1 MINKG
6 KNDYLATEDLSKLI
20 WQFSIPA
27 IISGLV
33 GALYNIADQIFIGQ
47 SIGVLGNA
55 ATNIAFP
62 LTTISTG
69 IALLLGIGTASNYNL
84 RRGQKRDD
92 EAGKVMGAGM
102 SLILIIGIILAVLVF
117 IFLTPLLNLFGA
129 TDKVFPYALTYTSI
143 TTFGLPFY
151 ILSTSG
157 SFLIRADGSPKY
169 AMFAT
174 LTGAIIN
181 VVLDPIF
188 IFLLDMGIMGAA
200 LATIIGQIIS
210 GIIVIFY
217 FIKYRNME
225 LKKEYFK
232 ISLYE
237 TMKISALGASACF
250 NQLAVTVVQ
259 ITMNNTLTY
268 YGELSKYGSEIPLAT
283 VGIVTKLNI
292 LIISV
297 IVGVAQGCQPI
308 FSYNYG
314 AKNYIRV
321 KDTMKKAFKYVTTFT
336 IFAFFIIQIFPRQII
351 GLFGDGNELY
361 FEFATRY
368 LRIFMFFTFLNGIQ
382 PLSGNFFASIGK
394 AQKGMLIAL
403 TRQILFLM
411 PLILTL
417 PKFFGVEGVIYAGP
431 IADFAAIL
439 VSGFLVLREFK
450 ILDNLSLNSEN

>member
-1 MINKG
+1 MNN
-6 KNDYLATEDLSKLI
+6 KNDYLSTEDLSKLI
-20 WQFSIPA
+20 WKFSLPA

-84 RRGQKRDD
+84 RRGQKRDV
-92 EAGKVMGAGM
+92 EAGKIMGAGI
-102 SLILIIGIILAVLVF
+102 SLIIITGLLLAFFIF
-117 IFLTPLLNLFGA
+117 IFLTPLLNIFGA

-210 GIIVIFY
+210 GFIIIVY
-217 FIKYRNME
+217 FIKYKNMD
-225 LKKEYFK
+225 LKKDYFK
-232 ISLYE
+232 VNFYE
-237 TMKISALGASACF
+237 IKKISALGASACF
-250 NQLAVTVVQ
+250 NQIAVTIVQ

-297 IVGVAQGCQPI
+297 IIGIAQGCQPI

-314 AKNYIRV
+314 AKNYKRV
-321 KDTMKKAFKYVTTFT
+321 KNTMKKAFKYITTFT
-336 IFAFFIIQIFPRQII
+336 VLAFFIIQLFPAKII
-351 GLFGDGNELY
+351 SLFGNGNELY

-368 LRIFMFFTFLNGIQ
+368 LRVFMFFTFLNGIQ

-411 PLILTL
+411 PLIILL
-417 PKFFGVEGVIYAGP
+417 PKFFGIEGVIFAGP

-439 VSGFLVLREFK
+439 VSGYLVLKEFK
-450 ILDNLSLNSEN
+450 ILDNLSLSNN

>member
-1 MINKG
+1 LNN
-6 KNDYLATEDLSKLI
+6 KNDYLSTEDLSKLI
-20 WQFSIPA
+20 WKFSLPA

-84 RRGQKRDD
+84 RRGQKRDV
-92 EAGKVMGAGM
+92 EAGEIMGAGI
-102 SLILIIGIILAVLVF
+102 SLIIITGLLLAFLIF
-117 IFLTPLLNLFGA
+117 IFLTPLLNIFGA

-210 GIIVIFY
+210 GFIIIVY
-217 FIKYRNME
+217 FIKYKNMD
-225 LKKEYFK
+225 LKKDYFK
-232 ISLYE
+232 VNFYE
-237 TMKISALGASACF
+237 IKKISALGASACF
-250 NQLAVTVVQ
+250 NQIAVTIVQ

-297 IVGVAQGCQPI
+297 IIGIAQGCQPI

-314 AKNYIRV
+314 AKNYKRV
-321 KDTMKKAFKYVTTFT
+321 KNTMKKAFKYITTFT
-336 IFAFFIIQIFPRQII
+336 VLAFFIIQLFPAKII
-351 GLFGDGNELY
+351 SLFGNGNELY

-368 LRIFMFFTFLNGIQ
+368 LRVFMFFTFLNGIQ

-411 PLILTL
+411 PLIILL
-417 PKFFGVEGVIYAGP
+417 PKFFGIEGVIFAGP

-439 VSGFLVLREFK
+439 VSGYLVLKEFK
-450 ILDNLSLNSEN
+450 ILDNLSLSNN

>member
-1 MINKG
+1 MNNK
-6 KNDYLATEDLSKLI
+6 KDYLSTEDLSKLI
-20 WQFSIPA
+20 WKFSLPA

-84 RRGQKRDD
+84 RRGQKRDV
-92 EAGKVMGAGM
+92 EAGEIMGAGI
-102 SLILIIGIILAVLVF
+102 SLIIITGLLLAFLIF
-117 IFLTPLLNLFGA
+117 IFLTPLLNIFGA

-210 GIIVIFY
+210 GFIIIVY
-217 FIKYRNME
+217 FIKYKNMD
-225 LKKEYFK
+225 LKKDYFK
-232 ISLYE
+232 VNFYE
-237 TMKISALGASACF
+237 IKKISALGASACF
-250 NQLAVTVVQ
+250 NQIAVTIVQ

-297 IVGVAQGCQPI
+297 IIGIAQGCQPI

-314 AKNYIRV
+314 AKNYKRV
-321 KDTMKKAFKYVTTFT
+321 KNTMKKAFKYITTFT
-336 IFAFFIIQIFPRQII
+336 VLAFFIIQLFPAKII
-351 GLFGDGNELY
+351 SLFGNGNELY

-368 LRIFMFFTFLNGIQ
+368 LRVFMFFTFLNGIQ

-411 PLILTL
+411 PLIILL
-417 PKFFGVEGVIYAGP
+417 PKFFGIEGVIFAGP

-439 VSGFLVLREFK
+439 VSGYLVLKEFK
-450 ILDNLSLNSEN
+450 ILDNLSLSNN

>member
-1 MINKG
+1 MNN
-6 KNDYLATEDLSKLI
+6 KNDYLSTEDLSKLI
-20 WQFSIPA
+20 WKFSLPA

-84 RRGQKRDD
+84 RRGQKRDV
-92 EAGKVMGAGM
+92 EAGEIMGAGI
-102 SLILIIGIILAVLVF
+102 SLIIITGLFLAFLIF
-117 IFLTPLLNLFGA
+117 IFLTPLLNIFGA

-210 GIIVIFY
+210 GFIIIVY
-217 FIKYRNME
+217 FIKYKNMD
-225 LKKEYFK
+225 LKKDYFK
-232 ISLYE
+232 VNFYE
-237 TMKISALGASACF
+237 IKKISALGASACF
-250 NQLAVTVVQ
+250 NQIAVTIVQ

-297 IVGVAQGCQPI
+297 IIGIAQGCQPI

-314 AKNYIRV
+314 AKNYKRV
-321 KDTMKKAFKYVTTFT
+321 KNTMKKAFKYITTFT
-336 IFAFFIIQIFPRQII
+336 VLAFFIIQLFPAKII
-351 GLFGDGNELY
+351 SLFGNGNELY

-368 LRIFMFFTFLNGIQ
+368 LRVFMFFTFLNGIQ

-411 PLILTL
+411 PLIILL
-417 PKFFGVEGVIYAGP
+417 PKFFGIEGVIFAGP

-439 VSGFLVLREFK
+439 VSGYLVLKEFK
-450 ILDNLSLNSEN
+450 ILDNLSLSNN

>member
-1 MINKG
+1 MNN
-6 KNDYLATEDLSKLI
+6 KNDYLSTEDLSKLI
-20 WQFSIPA
+20 WKFSLPA

-84 RRGQKRDD
+84 RRGQKRDV
-92 EAGKVMGAGM
+92 EAGEIMGAGI
-102 SLILIIGIILAVLVF
+102 SLIIITGLLLAFLIF
-117 IFLTPLLNLFGA
+117 IFLTPLLNIFGA

-210 GIIVIFY
+210 GFIIIVY
-217 FIKYRNME
+217 FIKYKNMD
-225 LKKEYFK
+225 LKKDYFK
-232 ISLYE
+232 VNFYE
-237 TMKISALGASACF
+237 IKKISALGASACF
-250 NQLAVTVVQ
+250 NQIAVTIVQ

-297 IVGVAQGCQPI
+297 IIGIAQGCQPI

-314 AKNYIRV
+314 AKNYKRV
-321 KDTMKKAFKYVTTFT
+321 KNTMKKAFKYITTFT
-336 IFAFFIIQIFPRQII
+336 VLAFFIIQLFPAKII
-351 GLFGDGNELY
+351 SLFGNGNELY

-368 LRIFMFFTFLNGIQ
+368 LRVFMFFTFLNGIQ

-411 PLILTL
+411 PLIILL
-417 PKFFGVEGVIYAGP
+417 PKFFGIEGVIFAGP

-439 VSGFLVLREFK
+439 VSGYLVLKEFK
-450 ILDNLSLNSEN
+450 ILDNLSLSNN

>member
-1 MINKG
+1 MNN

-20 WQFSIPA
+20 WKFSLPA

-84 RRGQKRDD
+84 RRGQKRDV
-92 EAGKVMGAGM
+92 EAGEIMGAGI
-102 SLILIIGIILAVLVF
+102 SLIIITGLLLAFFIF
-117 IFLTPLLNLFGA
+117 IFLTPLLNIFGA

-210 GIIVIFY
+210 GFIIIVY
-217 FIKYRNME
+217 FIKYKNMD
-225 LKKEYFK
+225 LKKDYFK
-232 ISLYE
+232 VNFYE
-237 TMKISALGASACF
+237 IKKISALGASACF
-250 NQLAVTVVQ
+250 NQIAVTIVQ

-297 IVGVAQGCQPI
+297 IIGIAQGCQPI

-314 AKNYIRV
+314 AKNYKRV
-321 KDTMKKAFKYVTTFT
+321 KNTMKKAFKYITTFT
-336 IFAFFIIQIFPRQII
+336 VLAFFIIQLFPAKII
-351 GLFGDGNELY
+351 SLFGNGNELY

-368 LRIFMFFTFLNGIQ
+368 LRVFMFFTFLNGIQ

-411 PLILTL
+411 PLIILL
-417 PKFFGVEGVIYAGP
+417 PKFFGIEGVIFAGP

-439 VSGFLVLREFK
+439 VSGYLVLKEFK
-450 ILDNLSLNSEN
+450 ILDNLSLSNN

>member
-1 MINKG
+1 MNN

-20 WQFSIPA
+20 WKFSLPA

-84 RRGQKRDD
+84 RRGQKRDV
-92 EAGKVMGAGM
+92 EAGKIMGAGI
-102 SLILIIGIILAVLVF
+102 SLIIITGLLLAFFIF
-117 IFLTPLLNLFGA
+117 IFLTPLLNIFGA

-210 GIIVIFY
+210 GFIIIVY
-217 FIKYRNME
+217 FIKYKNMD
-225 LKKEYFK
+225 LKKDYFK
-232 ISLYE
+232 VNFYE
-237 TMKISALGASACF
+237 IKKISALGASACF
-250 NQLAVTVVQ
+250 NQIAVTIVQ

-297 IVGVAQGCQPI
+297 IIGIAQGCQPI

-314 AKNYIRV
+314 AKNYKRV
-321 KDTMKKAFKYVTTFT
+321 KNTMKKAFKYITTFT
-336 IFAFFIIQIFPRQII
+336 VLAFFIIQLFPAKII
-351 GLFGDGNELY
+351 SLFGNGNELY

-368 LRIFMFFTFLNGIQ
+368 LRVFMFFTFLNGIQ

-403 TRQILFLM
+403 TRQILFLI
-411 PLILTL
+411 PLIILL
-417 PKFFGVEGVIYAGP
+417 PKFFGIEGVIFAGP

-439 VSGFLVLREFK
+439 VSGYLVLKEFK
-450 ILDNLSLNSEN
+450 ILDNLSLSNN

>member
-1 MINKG
+1 MNN
-6 KNDYLATEDLSKLI
+6 KNDYLSTEDLSKLI
-20 WQFSIPA
+20 WKFSLPA

-84 RRGQKRDD
+84 RRGQKRDV
-92 EAGKVMGAGM
+92 EAGEIMGAGI
-102 SLILIIGIILAVLVF
+102 SLIIITGLLLAFLIF
-117 IFLTPLLNLFGA
+117 IFLTPLLNIFGA
-129 TDKVFPYALTYTSI
+129 TDKVFPYALTYTNI

-210 GIIVIFY
+210 GFIIIVY
-217 FIKYRNME
+217 FIKYKNMD
-225 LKKEYFK
+225 LKKDYFK
-232 ISLYE
+232 VNFYE
-237 TMKISALGASACF
+237 IKKISALGASACF
-250 NQLAVTVVQ
+250 NQIAVTIVQ

-297 IVGVAQGCQPI
+297 IIGIAQGCQPI

-314 AKNYIRV
+314 AKNYKRV
-321 KDTMKKAFKYVTTFT
+321 KNTMKKAFKYITTFT
-336 IFAFFIIQIFPRQII
+336 VLAFFIIQLFPAKII
-351 GLFGDGNELY
+351 SLFGNGNELY

-368 LRIFMFFTFLNGIQ
+368 LRVFMFFTFLNGIQ

-411 PLILTL
+411 PLIILL
-417 PKFFGVEGVIYAGP
+417 PKFFGIEGVIFAGP

-439 VSGFLVLREFK
+439 VSGYLVLKEFK
-450 ILDNLSLNSEN
+450 ILDNLSLSNN

>member
-1 MINKG
+1 MNN
-6 KNDYLATEDLSKLI
+6 KNDYLSTEDLSKLI
-20 WQFSIPA
+20 WKFSLPA

-84 RRGQKRDD
+84 RRGQKRDV
-92 EAGKVMGAGM
+92 EAGEIMGAGI
-102 SLILIIGIILAVLVF
+102 SLIIITGLLLAFLIF
-117 IFLTPLLNLFGA
+117 IFLTPLLNIFGA

-210 GIIVIFY
+210 GFIIIVY
-217 FIKYRNME
+217 FIKYKNMD
-225 LKKEYFK
+225 LKKDYFK
-232 ISLYE
+232 VNFYE
-237 TMKISALGASACF
+237 IKKISALGASACF
-250 NQLAVTVVQ
+250 NQIAVTIVQ

-297 IVGVAQGCQPI
+297 IIGIAQGCQPI

-314 AKNYIRV
+314 AKNYKRV
-321 KDTMKKAFKYVTTFT
+321 KNTMKKAFKYITTFT
-336 IFAFFIIQIFPRQII
+336 VLAFFIIQLFPAKII
-351 GLFGDGNELY
+351 SLFGNGNELY

-368 LRIFMFFTFLNGIQ
+368 LRVFMFFTF
-382 PLSGNFFASIGK
+382 F
-394 AQKGMLIAL
+394 
-403 TRQILFLM
+403 LFKIYFIS
-411 PLILTL
+411 P
-417 PKFFGVEGVIYAGP
+417 FGVFNISIKHRLNFYIYKI
-431 IADFAAIL
+431 IAFDFIKTYIT
-439 VSGFLVLREFK
+439 VNCQDIYS
-450 ILDNLSLNSEN
+450 

>member
-1 MINKG
+1 MNN

-20 WQFSIPA
+20 WKFSLPA

-69 IALLLGIGTASNYNL
+69 IALLLGIGTDSNYNL
-84 RRGQKRDD
+84 RRGQKRDV
-92 EAGKVMGAGM
+92 EAGKIMGAGI
-102 SLILIIGIILAVLVF
+102 SLIIITGLLLAFFIF
-117 IFLTPLLNLFGA
+117 IFLTPLLNIFGA

-210 GIIVIFY
+210 GFIIIVY
-217 FIKYRNME
+217 FIKYKNMD
-225 LKKEYFK
+225 LKKDYFK
-232 ISLYE
+232 VNFYE
-237 TMKISALGASACF
+237 IKKISALGASACF
-250 NQLAVTVVQ
+250 NQIAVTIVQ

-297 IVGVAQGCQPI
+297 IIGIAQGCQPI

-314 AKNYIRV
+314 AKNYKRV
-321 KDTMKKAFKYVTTFT
+321 KNTMKKAFKYITTFT
-336 IFAFFIIQIFPRQII
+336 VLAFFIIQLFPAKII
-351 GLFGDGNELY
+351 SLFGNGNELY

-368 LRIFMFFTFLNGIQ
+368 LRVFMFFTFLNGIQ

-411 PLILTL
+411 PLIILL
-417 PKFFGVEGVIYAGP
+417 PKFFGIEGVIFAGP

-439 VSGFLVLREFK
+439 VSGYLVLKEFK
-450 ILDNLSLNSEN
+450 ILDNLSLSNN